1 MAISPNIQQ
10 RAQNEIDS
18 IIGND
23 CLPELGD
30 WPSLPYVEAV
40 YREVMRWCP
49 VLPLG
54 LPHTST
60 EDDVYRGFFVPK
72 GQSLTCDRAMNH
84 NEDIY
89 QNPDRFQPERY
100 FDSPGKLNNDDTVLA
115 FGFGRHVCVGRHLAS
130 SSVWL
135 IIASVLA
142 TLNIAKAKDSHGND
156 IEIEGSYTDGAI
168 RFVHPHP
175 FPCSITPRS
184 PGVHELG
191 AIHVAQL

>member
-1 MAISPNIQQ
+1 MAISPDVQR

-18 IIGND
+18 VIGND
-23 CLPELGD
+23 RLPEPGD
-30 WPSLPYVEAV
+30 RPSLPYVEAV
-40 YREVMRWCP
+40 YREVMRWRP

-60 EDDVYRGFFVPK
+60 EDDIYRDFFIPK
-72 GQSLTCDRAMNH
+72 GQLLTCDRAMNH

-115 FGFGRHVCVGRHLAS
+115 FGFGRRVCVGRHLAS

-142 TLNIAKAKDSHGND
+142 TLNIAKAKDSQGND
-156 IEIEGSYTDGAI
+156 IEIEGSYTDEAI
-168 RFVHPHP
+168 RFVY
-175 FPCSITPRS
+175 
-184 PGVHELG
+184 
-191 AIHVAQL
+191 